1 MKKRRRMT
9 EEERELERL
18 KLFGPR
24 ERIERRSTIFPENR
38 ESSSEISGDR
48 RRQNPARAGRRQP

>member
-18 KLFGPR
+18 KLLGSR
-24 ERIERRSTIFPENR
+24 ERIERRDGEIPEKEPGQIR
-38 ESSSEISGDR
+38 KAERTDGEKG
-48 RRQNPARAGRRQP
+48 ATT